1 MVFPG
6 TLSRGCTR
14 CRKRRVKCDGRRPGC
29 ERCEK
34 YKAPCPGYE
43 RPLAVR
49 YYGKP
54 GETLEREQPAGSS
67 TSHTFAIEGGY
78 KEGGEGGTIIRFKSP
93 VLINPVLR
101 QPQPSLEEESL
112 TFFLHEYCVHPSQG
126 VLRGHL
132 DFLEGMYRNSDRA
145 SCIRPSTLAV
155 AYLSLSR
162 HYKSSTLYIT
172 AKKYYGAALHSVNRD
187 LSVANRESLKEET
200 LTSLMLLG
208 IVEDLECQGQDIKT
222 VHMKG
227 IAMLFER
234 VGQKVLS
241 NISSSLYGWIFVHL
255 QVPSLMSKQPMK
267 CLVIPENQVDMTS
280 PVMRLASVVAHCG
293 DFYRAARQITTSDEP
308 PAMQKI
314 MLVKVLQQALAI
326 AQGLAMAEEET
337 MPPQQTTEKRPEGQT
352 IAAFSSQWTAATWC
366 FFASCMIV
374 FFTMV
379 YKCSI
384 LLLGLAPLD
393 DQEKQLA
400 ETTAGIS
407 DMALKKTIHVFCQAL
422 PYVFGEVDARG
433 RPLAQPRRQ
442 IAVMYHMVWPLSVA
456 IASMHST
463 PQQIALC
470 KMRLDMIRDLYGLKL
485 AWYSVGLARDVL
497 GLNDVET

>member
-34 YKAPCPGYE
+34 YKAPCPGYD

-54 GETLEREQPAGSS
+54 GETLEREEPPGGS
-67 TSHTFAIEGGY
+67 TSTFAINEGY
-78 KEGGEGGTIIRFKSP
+78 KEGGEVGKIIRFKSP

-132 DFLEGMYRNSDRA
+132 DFLEGMYRNSDRT
-145 SCIRPSTLAV
+145 SCIRPATLAV

-208 IVEDLECQGQDIKT
+208 IIE
-222 VHMKG
+222 
-227 IAMLFER
+227 
-234 VGQKVLS
+234 
-241 NISSSLYGWIFVHL
+241 
-255 QVPSLMSKQPMK
+255 PMK
-267 CLVIPENQVDMTS
+267 CLVIPESQVDMTS
-280 PVMRLASVVAHCG
+280 PVMRLAVVVGHCG
-293 DFYRAARQITTSDEP
+293 DFYRAARQITTSDDP
-308 PAMQKI
+308 PPIKQI

-326 AQGLAMAEEET
+326 AQGLASAEEET

-352 IAAFSSQWTAATWC
+352 IAAFDSQWTACTWC
-366 FFASCMIV
+366 FFSSCMIV
-374 FFTMV
+374 FFSMV
-379 YKCSI
+379 HKCSI
-384 LLLGLAPLD
+384 LLLGLGPLD
-393 DQEKQLA
+393 PQEKKLA

-433 RPLAQPRRQ
+433 RPLAQPKRQ

-470 KMRLDMIRDLYGLKL
+470 KMRLDMIRDVYGLKL

-497 GLNDVET
+497 GLNEVET